1 MHGSSRVA
9 RGGPADAPA
18 IGWSAVTEVVLPPAR
33 TLVTGGAGFIGSVV
47 VERLLDDGCEVTI
60 LDDLSTAAPG
70 WRAVLERRTGWSFV
84 RGRVED
90 PAAVDQALAGCE
102 RVIHLAAS
110 TDIAGGLGRPE
121 RDFTAGVVGTQVL
134 CTAMYERGL
143 RDLWFASSGVV
154 YGWTGRRDTILAEG
168 DGPYRP
174 ASHYAAAKLAGEALI
189 SGFAHL
195 YGWRALA
202 FRFGNTV
209 GPRSDH
215 GVVHDLVVKLLR
227 DPGRLELLGDGR
239 QAKPYIHV
247 DDLVAAMRHAAGV
260 AHEPLTILNL
270 GPRGTLSVDEVA
282 GIVIEALGLDDAAVE
297 RRYSGGAE
305 GGGGWVGDTPYLSF
319 DTSAMERTGW
329 RPRRDART
337 AVRDAARAI
346 AASYRDRG
354 APLLTASERRAQ
366 LVAQA

>member
-1 MHGSSRVA
+1 MRPENDT
-9 RGGPADAPA
+9 R
-18 IGWSAVTEVVLPPAR
+18 SATSTVLPPAP
-33 TLVTGGAGFIGSVV
+33 TLVTGGAGFIGGVV
-47 VERLLDDGCEVTI
+47 VGRLLDDGCQVTI
-60 LDDLSTAAPG
+60 LDDLSSASPD
-70 WRAVLERRTGWSFV
+70 WRVALDGRTGWSLV
-84 RGRVED
+84 QGGVED

-110 TDIAGGLGRPE
+110 TDIAGGVGRPE

-134 CTAMYERGL
+134 CTAMYQHGV
-143 RDLWFASSGVV
+143 RDLWYASSGVV
-154 YGWTGRRDTILAEG
+154 YGWTGRRDTILAET

-174 ASHYAAAKLAGEALI
+174 ASHYAAAKLAGEAII

-227 DPGRLELLGDGR
+227 DPSRLEVLGDGR

-247 DDLVAAMRHAAGV
+247 GDLVAGMRHAASSV
-260 AHEPLTILNL
+260 DDPFTVLNL
-270 GPRGTLSVDEVA
+270 GPRGTLSVDQVA
-282 GIVIEALGLDDAAVE
+282 DIVIEALGLDGAGVE
-297 RRYSGGAE
+297 RQYTGGIK
-305 GGGGWVGDTPYLSF
+305 GGGGWIGDTPYVSF

-329 RPRRDART
+329 RPSRDARAAVHET
-337 AVRDAARAI
+337 ALAI
-346 AASYRDRG
+346 AAAYRDRG
-354 APLLTASERRAQ
+354 TPLLTASERRAQ
-366 LVAQA
+366 LIAQP